1 MGNQAFFGKI
11 IITTIIIVII
21 IIIIII
27 IIVIIIVII
36 TYSLNDRREFLLDA
50 TARAHATRRNE
61 LEGTARIT
69 LQNAI
74 HVQRYKIRI
83 FDEGKRVEKFT
94 CEPLH
99 AANFCPGAC
108 AARAAE
114 SELQAPDQNVTN
126 FHSRTAQTPTS
137 GGALSM
143 SSNRTSF
150 PFITATASAPGC
162 HLNSP
167 GVSVQLHAPNVT
179 KTHRSKQP

>member
-61 LEGTARIT
+61 LEGATCIT

-74 HVQRYKIRI
+74 HV
-83 FDEGKRVEKFT
+83 
-94 CEPLH
+94 
-99 AANFCPGAC
+99 
-108 AARAAE
+108 
-114 SELQAPDQNVTN
+114 
-126 FHSRTAQTPTS
+126 
-137 GGALSM
+137 
-143 SSNRTSF
+143 
-150 PFITATASAPGC
+150 
-162 HLNSP
+162 
-167 GVSVQLHAPNVT
+167 
-179 KTHRSKQP
+179 